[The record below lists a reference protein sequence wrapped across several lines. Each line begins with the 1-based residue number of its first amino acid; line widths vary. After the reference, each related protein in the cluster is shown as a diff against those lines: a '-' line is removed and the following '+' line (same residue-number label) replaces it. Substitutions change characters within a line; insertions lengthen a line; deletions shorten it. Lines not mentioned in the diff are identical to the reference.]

1 MLKKGTGGWKKVVAA
16 FGEDILQGDGEV
28 DRPRLGQ
35 IVFSDPAKRQLLNR
49 YSHCFNY
56 LSFLIK
62 FGFLLLN
69 HIKSHS
75 EQIEF
80 PYEFFLLIPI
90 IRGHATPT
98 NTCTTIVAWV
108 SSC

>member
-35 IVFSDPAKRQLLNR
+35 IVFSDPSKRQLLNR

-69 HIKSHS
+69 HIKIHS
-75 EQIEF
+75 GQIEF
-80 PYEFFLLIPI
+80 PYEFFLLISI
-90 IRGHATPT
+90 IREHVTPY
-98 NTCTTIVAWV
+98 
-108 SSC
+108 